1 MGNAEISKKH
11 KEKGTHDFENFKK
24 EYFRQI
30 RNKINE
36 NLKELECYFDLNQ
49 LNSVYFLG
57 ELKNKPN
64 WKEFLC
70 INLENLLVKYKQ
82 KNVNYIN
89 TMLQSIDNL
98 DDSYYYLYLNKMK
111 TFVANQIDLIF
122 NDNNNLK
129 SDQIRIK
136 KLNNKKIV
144 FKKTLKYIFENLEC
158 HNHPIN
164 KIFQIIIFNFL
175 RKYQEEFKEIEY
187 LNSVNKNEEDPKY
200 SKINKG
206 DNSMNNTLKEFTE
219 KDKTKFVKINQFYE
233 NSKDE
238 MNHISIILK
247 CTILKFYN
255 IIEKPSS
262 EFTYKIEKK
271 VKDYLIQGDLLL
283 FFQKLKYDAKNNL
296 LKELNNKFLEFASIQ
311 PKDLGVFPYFSLDN
325 KFRCDLVHFIKRTDN
340 NNIRICYYEDIL
352 IPFSKTLNYLHEI
365 DGAISLTSKLKIIR
379 NLRDS
384 IIEEIDSFWKDFS
397 VKQNCLDADN
407 LLSIFI
413 YLIVKNGQSNLIVD
427 LEILN
432 DFMNNSL
439 KSSRKGKFINK
450 IGYFFWLLYSS
461 INYIVNSL
469 NSTQIKENQLEYSR
483 IIEKEYCLK

>member
-164 KIFQIIIFNFL
+164 KIFQIIIFNPWREVRMML
-175 RKYQEEFKEIEY
+175 E
-187 LNSVNKNEEDPKY
+187 
-200 SKINKG
+200 
-206 DNSMNNTLKEFTE
+206 TLM
-219 KDKTKFVKINQFYE
+219 
-233 NSKDE
+233 E
-238 MNHISIILK
+238 MGIL
-247 CTILKFYN
+247 T
-255 IIEKPSS
+255 
-262 EFTYKIEKK
+262 
-271 VKDYLIQGDLLL
+271 LL
-283 FFQKLKYDAKNNL
+283 
-296 LKELNNKFLEFASIQ
+296 
-311 PKDLGVFPYFSLDN
+311 
-325 KFRCDLVHFIKRTDN
+325 
-340 NNIRICYYEDIL
+340 
-352 IPFSKTLNYLHEI
+352 
-365 DGAISLTSKLKIIR
+365 
-379 NLRDS
+379 
-384 IIEEIDSFWKDFS
+384 
-397 VKQNCLDADN
+397 
-407 LLSIFI
+407 
-413 YLIVKNGQSNLIVD
+413 
-427 LEILN
+427 
-432 DFMNNSL
+432 
-439 KSSRKGKFINK
+439 
-450 IGYFFWLLYSS
+450 
-461 INYIVNSL
+461 
-469 NSTQIKENQLEYSR
+469 
-483 IIEKEYCLK
+483 